1 MKVRYIHASNKKLI
15 KIHDT
20 KKAYANM
27 GFAICDPSS
36 KLYNKTQEEFDEL
49 YKKIFEEDKRKGV
62 ILEYE
67 ILEEGDE
74 A

>member
-1 MKVRYIHASNKKLI
+1 MKVRYIHVSNKKII

-27 GFAICDPSS
+27 EFARFDPSS
-36 KLYNKTQEEFDEL
+36 KLYGLTQEQFDEL
-49 YKKIFEEDKRKGV
+49 YKKIFEDDKKKGI